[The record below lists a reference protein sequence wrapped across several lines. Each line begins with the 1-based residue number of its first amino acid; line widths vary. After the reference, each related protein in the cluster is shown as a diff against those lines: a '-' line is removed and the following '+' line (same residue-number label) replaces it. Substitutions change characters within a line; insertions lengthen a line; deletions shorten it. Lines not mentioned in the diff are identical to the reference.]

1 MAGRQIAKPPL
12 FLVGPYA
19 PRGTV
24 AVVIGALTRNKT
36 RDALAGT
43 LRPRGPLNARSIE
56 QVSSSLRAHHPAARP
71 RIGLH
76 GAPVS
81 FDARLQPAKCSQH
94 LTGCQTAERTLHHR
108 KPAKRCEH
116 FAGSDKFGLRSR
128 RGNPHARLPQTPPAQ
143 PHFWATRLMI
153 HRKLSL
159 RAV

>member
-24 AVVIGALTRNKT
+24 AVVIGALTRNRK

-43 LRPRGPLNARSIE
+43 LRPRDLLNARSIE

-76 GAPVS
+76 GVLVS
-81 FDARLQPAKCSQH
+81 LDARLHLLNARSILQIAKPLNARCTIENLLNATSILQV
-94 LTGCQTAERTLHHR
+94 LTSSAFARATAAPRT
-108 KPAKRCEH
+108 PSA
-116 FAGSDKFGLRSR
+116 
-128 RGNPHARLPQTPPAQ
+128 N
-143 PHFWATRLMI
+143 ATRSATFLDHAAHDSSEI
-153 HRKLSL
+153 KP
-159 RAV
+159 